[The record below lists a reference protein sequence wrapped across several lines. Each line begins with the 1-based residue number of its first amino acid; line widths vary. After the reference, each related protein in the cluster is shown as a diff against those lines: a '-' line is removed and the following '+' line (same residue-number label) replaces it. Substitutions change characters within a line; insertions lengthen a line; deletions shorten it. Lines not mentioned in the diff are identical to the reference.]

1 MSLDPVLAGL
11 LDALPKNIDLPVDWV
26 AMRAQSKQ
34 MLPHFVG
41 ANGVMPVAAVEEVDI
56 TDTLQA
62 RVYRPAAPTRLTM
75 IHLHGGGWSGGDLD
89 TVDHT
94 VRVFCNAMPAVV
106 VSCTYRLA
114 PEHPF
119 PAAFDDAL
127 AATRW
132 ALQHVAELGGD
143 PQEIVIAG
151 DSAGGNLVAAVTL
164 ALRDEARSAGKTHQ
178 PVLSR
183 LKAQLLLYPAVDL
196 RPTAWETPSY
206 SADRDPALSTLMLH
220 ECENSYV
227 QGQDASNWRISP
239 LAAED
244 LSDLPPALVVV
255 LSVDPLRDQAVAYAE
270 RLRAAG
276 VSSELMEFSHLTHGF
291 MHIRGMVPA
300 AAKTFDEVVARFR
313 SMLSS

>member
-11 LDALPKNIDLPVDWV
+11 LDALPKTIELPIDWA
-26 AMRAQSKQ
+26 AMRVQSKE

-41 ANGVMPVAAVEEVDI
+41 AKGVLPVAAVEEVAI
-56 TDTLQA
+56 TDALPA
-62 RVYRPAAPTRLTM
+62 RVYRPESPTRLTM

-94 VRVFCNAMPAVV
+94 VRAMCNAMPAVV

-119 PAAFDDAL
+119 PAAFEDAL

-132 ALQHVAELGGD
+132 ALEHVAELGGD
-143 PQEIVIAG
+143 PQQVVIAG

-164 ALRDEARSAGKTHQ
+164 ALRDEARIARRSNQRSLPG
-178 PVLSR
+178 

-196 RPTAWETPSY
+196 RATAWETESY
-206 SADRDPALSTLMLH
+206 KADLDPGLRTSMLH

-227 QGQDASNWRISP
+227 QGQDATDWRISP
-239 LAAED
+239 LAAQD
-244 LSDLPPALVVV
+244 LSELPPALMVV
-255 LSVDPLRDQAVAYAE
+255 LTVDPLRDQAVAYGE

-276 VSSELMEFSHLTHGF
+276 IGCELMEFSHLTHGF
-291 MHIRGMVPA
+291 MHIRGVVPA
-300 AAKTFDEVVARFR
+300 ACAAFDEVLARFR
-313 SMLSS
+313 RMLFL

>member
-11 LDALPKNIDLPVDWV
+11 LDALPKTVDLPVDWV

-34 MLPHFVG
+34 ILPHFIG
-41 ANGVMPVAAVEEVDI
+41 ANGVMPVAAMEEVAI
-56 TDTLQA
+56 TGTLQA

-114 PEHPF
+114 PENPF
-119 PAAFDDAL
+119 PAAFEDAL

-132 ALQHVAELGGD
+132 ALRHVADLGGD
-143 PQEIVIAG
+143 PQQVVIAG

-164 ALRDEARSAGKTHQ
+164 ALRAEARAAGAAQ
-178 PVLSR
+178 QAILPQ

-206 SADRDPALSTLMLH
+206 KADRDPALRTRMLH

-227 QGQDASNWRISP
+227 QGQDPNNWQISP

-244 LSDLPPALVVV
+244 LSDLPPALMVV
-255 LSVDPLRDQAVAYAE
+255 LTVDPLRDQGVAYCE

-276 VSSELMEFSHLTHGF
+276 VACDLMEFPHLTHGF
-291 MHIRGMVPA
+291 MHIRGLVPA
-300 AAKTFDEVVARFR
+300 AAVAFDDVVARFR
-313 SMLSS
+313 KLLFS